1 MTPSHL
7 NREWSEKQ
15 KGDHMNDQ
23 LATVERRVDD
33 LQRGLQ
39 EFRLDVT
46 DRLGRSFKWTILT
59 MAVAILATWF
69 GIVMFLTRGA
79 TLLRQL
85 LQS

>member
-1 MTPSHL
+1 
-7 NREWSEKQ
+7 
-15 KGDHMNDQ
+15 MNDQ

-46 DRLGRSFKWTILT
+46 DRLGRSFKWTIITL
-59 MAVAILATWF
+59 AVAILATWF
-69 GIVMFLTRGA
+69 GIAMFLTRGA